1 MAIRISEETA
11 RQLFLANNLEPI
23 ADFPGTQKPWKSK
36 CLITGKVVSPTYGKV
51 RDYGH
56 RCEYCSGFKVD
67 PEDAIQFML
76 SSGFEPLVDYP
87 GGNKPW
93 KCRCTKCNRET
104 NPSYSSVKRG
114 TGCKFCSNRAVS
126 EIDAVRA
133 MSDRGFKTLTPF
145 PGALNLW
152 MVECVNCHRKF
163 ETYFHS
169 LKTNKRCKFCA
180 GKTLDLESVL
190 EKMRELNLK
199 PLEPFRNARA
209 PWTSECLICGHTVQ
223 PTWMR
228 IKSGRGHCAYCAQ
241 RRVDLND
248 ARKLFRDSGLEP
260 ISDFPGSNKPWKSKC
275 KKCGSE
281 CSPRYSDIRRGQG
294 GCSSCA
300 DFGIN
305 LDEPG
310 YLYLISH
317 LQLKA
322 HKVGIGNSRK
332 EGKSDDRIYKHEK
345 EGWVLVR
352 KENFLTTRQ
361 ARELELAILGWLR
374 NDVSIPAFLKSS
386 QMPQG
391 GWTETF
397 SSEML
402 DIAEVEI
409 KLDSMLESKRA

>member
-1 MAIRISEETA
+1 MAIRISEEKA
-11 RQLFLANNLEPI
+11 KQLFLANNLEPI
-23 ADFPGTQKPWKSK
+23 EDFPGTQKPWKSK

-51 RDYGH
+51 RDFGH

-67 PEDAIQFML
+67 PEDAFQFMV
-76 SSGFEPLVDYP
+76 SAGFEPLVDYP

-114 TGCKFCSNRAVS
+114 TGCKFCSKRAVS
-126 EIDAVRA
+126 EADAVQA
-133 MSDRGFKTLTPF
+133 MHVRGFKPLTPF
-145 PGALNLW
+145 PGAVNLW
-152 MVECVNCHRKF
+152 LVECLNCHRIF

-169 LKTNKRCKFCA
+169 LKTNKRCKYCA
-180 GKTLDLESVL
+180 GKTLDIDSVL

-199 PLEPFRNARA
+199 PLEPFRNARS

-241 RRVDLND
+241 RRVDSIE
-248 ARKLFRDSGLEP
+248 ARKLFRESELEP

-294 GCSSCA
+294 GCSKCA
-300 DFGIN
+300 AFGIN
-305 LDEPG
+305 LEEPG

-317 LQLKA
+317 PVLEA
-322 HKVGIGNSRK
+322 HKVGIANSQTRIK
-332 EGKSDDRIYKHEK
+332 ADDRIYKHEK
-345 EGWVLVR
+345 EGWILVKKVDFASAGIAR
-352 KENFLTTRQ
+352 KF
-361 ARELELAILGWLR
+361 ELKMLSWLR
-374 NDVSIPAFLKSS
+374 DDVNLPIFLKSS
-386 QMPQG
+386 DMPQG

-397 SSEML
+397 SAKLISIS
-402 DIAEVEI
+402 DVET
-409 KLDSMLESKRA
+409 KLDWFLENESE